1 MREREGKR
9 GGERGC
15 ECEYRMRERE
25 GKRGGERGCECEY
38 RMRERGREGERGDVN
53 VNIE

>member
-1 MREREGKR
+1 MGY
-9 GGERGC
+9 

-25 GKRGGERGCECEY
+25 ERGCECEY